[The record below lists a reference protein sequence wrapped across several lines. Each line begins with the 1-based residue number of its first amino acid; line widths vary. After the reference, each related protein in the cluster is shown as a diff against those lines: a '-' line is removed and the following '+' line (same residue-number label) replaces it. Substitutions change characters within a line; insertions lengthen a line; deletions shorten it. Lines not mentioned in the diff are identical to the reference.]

1 VRRPEPARRAL
12 SVRTGRLAR
21 VAAALAFVALGAQA
35 QSDIVTPPSALVLD
49 GVPPIPIELAKKLAP
64 YGEFR
69 PHALFA
75 WHPTKR
81 EMLIRRRLNATN
93 QVFLVTDPGASP
105 IALTD
110 QPDAVVNAEYQ
121 PVRGDSFL
129 FTRGDG
135 GNEVFQIYR
144 YDFATRDVE
153 RLTTGDLRTS
163 FPAWNRAGNLI
174 AYTTQP
180 VDRNNPERVA
190 RTALHVM
197 DPANPASDKVLATL
211 EGGGWFGLRFSE
223 DGKRLAFTEYISRN
237 ESHLWVM
244 DVRSGKKRRVT
255 RAGKPTISYG
265 NPRFSKDG
273 KGLYALSDRGSEFHR
288 LVYLPLDGSPEK
300 VLTSSLP
307 FDVDAFDL
315 SVDRNMIAF
324 VTNEAG
330 SNALRFIDLATSK
343 ELARPSLLHGV
354 IGGLEWRRGSSEV
367 GFSITSARSAG
378 DVFSYDVKANKLTR
392 WTNSNNPEL
401 NTSEFAEPRVARWKS
416 FDGREITGFL
426 YMPPARFTGKRP
438 IIVNI
443 HGGPEGQARPGFL
456 GRYNYYIGELGIA
469 MVFPNVRGSSGFG
482 KTFLKLDN
490 GDKREDSVKDIG
502 ALLDWI
508 KQQPDLDGERIMI
521 IGGSYGGYM
530 ALACAYHFAERITS
544 AVSVVGISSFVTFL
558 ERTESYR
565 RDLRRVE
572 YGDERDPKMRAFFER
587 IAPLNHAGEMAKP
600 MFIVAGLND
609 PRVPYTEA
617 EQIVK
622 TLKDNGRNPWYM
634 LAKDEGHG
642 FARKPNADYQFYAT
656 VEFARQTL
664 LK

>member
-1 VRRPEPARRAL
+1 MRRPEPARRAL

-81 EMLIRRRLNATN
+81 ELLIRRRLNATN

-255 RAGKPTISYG
+255 RGGKPTISYG

-300 VLTSSLP
+300 ALTSSLP

-324 VTNEAG
+324 VTNEEG